1 MYIKNNILKN
11 WDDLPEF
18 MRNPEVRFYYDILD
32 KKRGSL
38 IVKRVFDIVIS
49 FFLLVVFSVPM
60 LVIAVLI
67 KLDSRGPIF
76 YRQERVTKNG
86 KKFKIHKFR
95 TMVNHADQMGT
106 AITILNDTRITKV
119 GNRLRRS
126 RLDELPQLIDIFVG
140 DMSFVGTRPEIVR
153 YVREYTP
160 EMRATLLLP
169 AGVTSEASIRYKE
182 ENKLLDCV
190 ENVDVAYIE
199 KVLPAK
205 MEWNLKSIQ
214 QFSLWQDLLTCFRTI
229 LAVMGK
235 DYS

>member
-1 MYIKNNILKN
+1 MCIKNNILKN

-18 MRNPEVRFYYDILD
+18 MKNPEVRFYYDILD
-32 KKRGSL
+32 KKRRSL

-106 AITILNDTRITKV
+106 AITISNDTRITKV

-160 EMRATLLLP
+160 AMRATLLLP